1 MMERSKT
8 LPEKKTRGTETC
20 TDSRA
25 QLSQEIWE
33 DPTRNSS
40 NDIEVIGYKQ
50 TELICKY
57 Y

>member
-1 MMERSKT
+1 MGAQMMERSKT

-40 NDIEVIGYKQ
+40 NDIEVIGYK
-50 TELICKY
+50 
-57 Y
+57 